1 MASASDFLKKR
12 TAARQQAESIQSS
25 DKTPLGKNDDGTV
38 TRASNFLRSKAAERR
53 AVIDQQYG
61 KDAYGGSG
69 RYEADK
75 AQGFNS
81 WLESVNGLSSQ
92 LGSDYQSRDGKFQ
105 SAADFGKYRDD
116 NDARIS
122 VMQNRANAYR
132 TYFQDNREIYGED
145 AVNGVL
151 STLDQGSK
159 YLEELRGG
167 LNSEYDFWS
176 QFKDENDYNTYQRG
190 KEYAALAEKPDF
202 AEKSQYKSTAN
213 GQEKFNAWSGTYSNS
228 GFDDIAYDYIN
239 RNEEARSRQM
249 LSDIQSNASLLGLD
263 NSERREMTDDE
274 IATFNYLYA
283 QDTANGD
290 AEHKNAY
297 AYIDYLT
304 RDLNYRQRAKAEEE
318 WATYAKEHPVGSS
331 AFSVLESPL
340 KGLSYLGQAADYLSD
355 GEIDQNAGY
364 NKFSYINSAI
374 RDEVNTI
381 VEDNWG
387 GVGSF
392 AYQTGMS
399 MGDFLLNTAITG
411 GNQALSLAIMG
422 TGAAADATI
431 SAKDRGLSD
440 NQAFALG
447 TIAGAAEIVTE
458 KVSLD
463 ALLDKTALTK
473 SAMGYFLKNTLA
485 EGSEEVGSDIIN
497 LVADVLISK
506 DKSEWQTSIDA
517 YEAEGMTEKEAFWR
531 AVRDQAENMGLDFLG
546 GAVSGGVMSGAGI
559 AINAGLNEYGA
570 RRTGAEFQA
579 MGDDVVQATIQEGL
593 ASDPSTQSYKLAV
606 QLQQKLDAGQTLT
619 NAEIGR
625 LYQANVQAIDAE
637 DGSGDLLLR
646 AAEEVTQKGRVT
658 NNTAIDI
665 LSNPTAINT
674 LTQEAG
680 LNISEDMSKSQQRK
694 AVKNAVATLA
704 RTQSGVSAN
713 ASETAPTATE
723 ARQTATQETVRPA
736 MQVEQQRPAAQQ
748 VYDIRRVRDAAASL
762 GENGAK
768 ALAASY
774 DGSVRADD
782 YYAGFASYYE
792 AGVSGID
799 MDKVQ
804 SRYAAQLNQAQRF
817 AAYSAGQNDAA
828 ASLALEREG
837 VKSATV
843 YGDEAGFVQSEH
855 SASLPKETVRFYN
868 SLARA
873 AGVKIQMAE
882 ATGKGGANG
891 WYSNGIIH
899 IANDAEN
906 PGTVVAKHEIT
917 HRMQEMAPEAYRKYR
932 DYAMSA
938 LTELDGSTASIVEQ
952 YKSRYAEAGVNLSTE
967 QAMDEIAAD
976 FTEALTVDPAR
987 FETLAK
993 ENRSVARKLLD
1004 AVRDF
1009 IRKAKSMFKGNKTA
1023 QNQAAANA
1031 YGVSIDTLEE
1041 AARLWE
1047 EALKATSEQAA
1058 NKNAAQTDG
1067 GTKFSIKRTSQMTL
1081 AQQLKMFY
1089 DGKMA
1094 SSDAFYFG
1102 VTPAVLEKS
1111 GFDALPLAMTIGD
1124 FRKSTQKKHNIP
1136 RRVLKNLMGNL
1147 ASPLFSFGSGDR
1159 AGIVLNDIDGD
1170 GYTLLAALE
1179 RGTDM
1184 DRKPVN
1190 VINSLYGL
1198 EHPAEWIK
1206 NQIDSGNEFVLYDE
1220 KRANAFLQTYGYM
1233 ASVGD
1238 GIRSTGESVT
1248 QNGAEVKTKFSLKT
1262 PVEETDKLLALHN
1275 KDENSILAAIKLGG
1289 LPMPS
1294 IAIVKAR
1301 DGHTKYGPISLVFSK
1316 DTIDPQLFR
1325 ANKVYGGDAWTPT
1338 APRVDYPVNS
1348 KKASQVEH
1356 ELHRLAG
1363 DVSVAGGIFGNSA
1376 ALRSMGIDDTSTR
1389 STAELAEK
1397 LASTDTV
1404 RAAYLADQGKSLEP
1418 VKMDKV
1424 WDKFGNDTLQK
1435 VVDRL
1440 GVNTLAEIEANLETG
1455 ESVKDALGENAEVI
1469 RDILRDYY
1477 REQGE
1482 PMLRRMAVKRHWTDA
1497 EINERRQTRIDN
1509 SMDGV
1514 SIFTLE
1520 DIVHHAWDMYQDGG
1534 ATKGEIDRMATSDAL
1549 RSAVDDHAVE
1559 EWIAGKLDGL
1569 LGEAG
1574 IYNGKDPYTPS
1585 GNLRSFSQLHYAY
1598 TLENIVKAMKEGQEE
1613 RGGNTW
1619 GASAKTLQSVATPE
1633 YRSIQEIK
1641 ADSGRLGMDE
1651 GAEYEAKLQAIDDQI
1666 GSIITKIKQGNKAHS
1681 DNSFV
1686 ESDIIGSILMETSKG
1701 KRTVDAI
1708 MRAFSKEG
1716 YKISSQTAQD
1726 IQAVYQAAAEMPTG
1740 YFEAKPQRA
1749 VGFDEVL
1756 AAVIP
1761 DDSSKKLRDGLEQ
1774 AGVRMLEYKTGD
1786 DADRLAKIN
1795 SVEGA
1800 RFSLKSTDN
1809 KGRKLTAEQQGYFR
1823 DSVIRDDQG
1832 HLMVMYHGTRNGG
1845 FTVFDGGKDY
1855 FYFTNNRKYAYT
1867 FEGRKANGQLYPSTK
1882 ADMEAGLI
1890 SPQRYEVYL
1899 NVTNPFIAEQDVVED
1914 ALYWDR
1920 SLAQQ
1925 LRDRGYDA
1933 LMMEDM
1939 SQVIVLSPEQIK
1951 NVTNK
1956 TPTSDPDIRY
1966 SLKGGSDILQENAA
1980 LQEENRLL
1988 REQMKDYIAIQ
1999 RRNGKL
2005 QESRDYW
2012 QGQTRRTQRVT
2023 TDKKAVTAAAKQL
2036 IQNYGADIAVK
2047 DIQGDLQSLYD
2058 YIASGYDGKDELTYT
2073 EARRR
2078 AEDIAE
2084 TLVSNAVAVDNDMYD
2099 AYSDLRDYLRT
2110 TKIIYGKEYHGDIA
2124 DYGDFRK
2131 RQFGR
2136 LNLGSEGH
2144 TNIDQV
2150 YQELSSRWPEFFSEQ
2165 EQTHPTDQL
2174 LHIAEVLDGI
2184 SEINEYNPF
2193 SRYMDQA
2200 VTGAANEIMETFF
2213 DLPQTR
2219 KTFAD
2224 RQALKLENAKA
2235 KGREQVQKVREQYT
2249 THLAELREQNRQRV
2263 QNAIAKER
2271 EARERQM
2278 GALKDRYAAKDAAGR
2293 ERRAARELRAKI
2305 TRHASALSQKL
2316 LRPSDQHHIPE
2327 AMRGSVAAMLE
2338 SINQESQ
2345 YTLDENGKRV
2355 KDGSGTPTKRTEAFR
2370 ALKEQYA
2377 KIVAEGGDMVIDPS
2391 LLGSD
2396 ADGIKGGFEAV
2407 IAMKDTKLADMSV
2420 AQLQTVWQVVKAVE
2434 HSVNTAGKVLSKAKY
2449 ARTADWAQALSI
2461 GTSSRRAK
2469 NSLTSNHAL
2478 IDLETPYTFFSHY
2491 GEAGK
2496 AVYRMLRDAQD
2507 QQQLMV
2513 DHVAEEVRKI
2523 VDPKTV
2529 KKLEATTHT
2538 FTTERG
2544 EKLTLSTAQ
2553 VMELYELVKRKQ
2565 AHDHLL
2571 KGGVVQPEI
2580 KTSQIRRGTDS
2591 IRLTEG
2597 DLENI
2602 TGTLTPEQV
2611 KIADGLQ
2618 GLTRGV
2624 LADYGN
2630 KASMEAYGYKKFTE
2644 SDYWPIKS
2652 AKEGLHSNIEKG
2664 GNNTRSI
2671 KNIGMAKTT
2680 LPHASNALDL
2690 AGIFTT
2696 FANHASDMTDYA
2708 SWLCTMEDINRLFN
2722 YQFRDEEGNPTG
2734 KTIKGL
2740 LDRVG
2745 GPGSQKYWHN
2755 LMEDI
2760 QNGINAPGDSPM
2772 WDIAGKTIGGFKGA
2786 AVGANIRVV
2795 IQQPTAF
2802 FRAAAVLDP
2811 QDMARGLARGVTR
2824 GSGWKKALQY
2834 SPIAMRKDAGG
2845 FDISSPYK
2853 MTETLFDN
2861 RTNVRKLN
2869 DALSAPAG
2877 AADAVTWG
2885 KLWNACEWATA
2896 REHQGLTKG
2905 SEAFYRQTAKLFAEV
2920 IDQTQVVDGVL
2931 QRSNIMRSSNAVVKQ
2946 ATSFMG
2952 EPIMSLNLL
2961 MRAYDQVRYEQ
2972 NSQKRGKAIKT
2983 MGRAATALVVTN
2995 VVNALAQ
3002 SLIDA
3007 MRDDDE
3013 DKKYWERFR
3022 AAFTGIS
3029 GDEETPWEKAWNA
3042 IMEGNVGSNMNPLG
3056 QIPFVKDAL
3065 SIMQGY
3071 DVSRTEMEI
3080 VSDLIQA
3087 GQTAIQSADGQG
3099 KRTRAYALK
3108 GLLAACAKMFG
3119 IPASNLTRDMW
3130 GLARSAAVETGNI
3143 PLQYEME
3150 KAIYNISNTGNKNR
3164 YYAILYRALEQG
3176 DMDTYQHIRDDLM
3189 NSMGVDGA
3197 SIDSAMRSRY
3207 NKAVEKDPDYTLPQ
3221 RARDL
3226 IGSRD
3231 KYVPVKEKEE
3241 TFGADDLGSSAYRA
3255 YSDQRANDYR
3265 SMADDLAS
3273 SPIFRG
3279 MDDETRDKVLKAAY
3293 DLADKS
3299 ALADHSDGQ
3308 YEVSTKWMAQ
3318 ADDAEA
3324 QGIEPWEYV
3333 LFHTAY
3339 NEMEGTKDADG
3350 KTVKGEAKSDH
3361 VREWLEDF
3369 SGLTDEQRAFLWGT
3383 VYTSEW

>member
-1 MASASDFLKKR
+1 MALTLKQTGTGKTWTSGSRKQEENKQTTGANTAPAAAPSAAPARRTQTWQAGGLTLKRENAELPTVPQVTAEKPVEKRGFFSRLGDTIRGGAKGSLASNSNAMSTFYAMGQGGRDAQNREYLAEYSHNLERAKLDMDAMLAENKEKPGSWNERDIQSQQYIIDDWQRKYDAMAKVLDEQVQQKATQASYEMADDIQQSSAQDIERANEGLGGVGRVLVDAGASMTQTALDTAANALLGTPGSMGAFAMRAFGGGTQQARQDNPNSTLEQQVLYGTASAAKEVF
-12 TAARQQAESIQSS
+12 T
-25 DKTPLGKNDDGTV
+25 GKMFNI
-38 TRASNFLRSKAAERR
+38 ALPFSH
-53 AVIDQQYG
+53 
-61 KDAYGGSG
+61 AYGGG
-69 RYEADK
+69 ALD
-75 AQGFNS
+75 
-81 WLESVNGLSSQ
+81 
-92 LGSDYQSRDGKFQ
+92 
-105 SAADFGKYRDD
+105 
-116 NDARIS
+116 
-122 VMQNRANAYR
+122 
-132 TYFQDNREIYGED
+132 D
-145 AVNGVL
+145 AV
-151 STLDQGSK
+151 
-159 YLEELRGG
+159 ERGIRSAV
-167 LNSEYDFWS
+167 NRFAKTDA
-176 QFKDENDYNTYQRG
+176 G
-190 KEYAALAEKPDF
+190 K
-202 AEKSQYKSTAN
+202 
-213 GQEKFNAWSGTYSNS
+213 
-228 GFDDIAYDYIN
+228 
-239 RNEEARSRQM
+239 R
-249 LSDIQSNASLLGLD
+249 
-263 NSERREMTDDE
+263 
-274 IATFNYLYA
+274 
-283 QDTANGD
+283 
-290 AEHKNAY
+290 
-297 AYIDYLT
+297 
-304 RDLNYRQRAKAEEE
+304 
-318 WATYAKEHPVGSS
+318 V
-331 AFSVLESPL
+331 
-340 KGLSYLGQAADYLSD
+340 
-355 GEIDQNAGY
+355 
-364 NKFSYINSAI
+364 
-374 RDEVNTI
+374 
-381 VEDNWG
+381 
-387 GVGSF
+387 
-392 AYQTGMS
+392 
-399 MGDFLLNTAITG
+399 
-411 GNQALSLAIMG
+411 
-422 TGAAADATI
+422 
-431 SAKDRGLSD
+431 
-440 NQAFALG
+440 
-447 TIAGAAEIVTE
+447 
-458 KVSLD
+458 
-463 ALLDKTALTK
+463 
-473 SAMGYFLKNTLA
+473 
-485 EGSEEVGSDIIN
+485 
-497 LVADVLISK
+497 
-506 DKSEWQTSIDA
+506 
-517 YEAEGMTEKEAFWR
+517 
-531 AVRDQAENMGLDFLG
+531 LG
-546 GAVSGGVMSGAGI
+546 GALTFGAGAVGEGLEEFIGDWMEWQMPHIYGGDAASAGETLENSLYDFLVGAASGMMGGVITPATYHYNVGETGTQQETTAPTPQTEATPQATAANELLTQAAEQASQNGSIHGKMADRILADQDAMAALEQAAG
-559 AINAGLNEYGA
+559 
-570 RRTGAEFQA
+570 Q
-579 MGDDVVQATIQEGL
+579 VVQ
-593 ASDPSTQSYKLAV
+593 
-606 QLQQKLDAGQTLT
+606 
-619 NAEIGR
+619 
-625 LYQANVQAIDAE
+625 
-637 DGSGDLLLR
+637 DGM
-646 AAEEVTQKGRVT
+646 T
-658 NNTAIDI
+658 
-665 LSNPTAINT
+665 
-674 LTQEAG
+674 
-680 LNISEDMSKSQQRK
+680 KSQQRK

-704 RTQSGVSAN
+704 RTQSDVSAN
-713 ASETAPTATE
+713 ARETARAATE

-748 VYDIRRVRDAAASL
+748 AYDIRRVQDAAASL

-768 ALAASY
+768 ALSTSY

-792 AGVSGID
+792 AGINGAD
-799 MDKVQ
+799 MARVDSDYG
-804 SRYAAQLNQAQRF
+804 SRLTEAQRF

-828 ASLALEREG
+828 LSLQREQQAAKYAKVAG
-837 VKSATV
+837 EDSGLVYDDFVKQAVES
-843 YGDEAGFVQSEH
+843 GRPLQDKQG
-855 SASLPKETVRFYN
+855 
-868 SLARA
+868 RA
-873 AGVKIQMAE
+873 ILD
-882 ATGKGGANG
+882 ANG
-891 WYSNGIIH
+891 ESRVYLTAETAAKVNRVAKALGVRVQFVDSVRGGT
-899 IANDAEN
+899 ANAQISGSTVLVERNNEN
-906 PGTVVAKHEIT
+906 PVLAIVGHEMT
-917 HRMQEMAPEAYRKYR
+917 HRMQELAPTEYRTFR
-932 DYAMSA
+932 DIVAQEEQDSIQKRIDSYAA
-938 LTELDGSTASIVEQ
+938 QGVELT
-952 YKSRYAEAGVNLSTE
+952 YE
-967 QAMDEIAAD
+967 QAMDEVAAD
-976 FTEALTVDPAR
+976 YAGRLIDDGKVLDDFIERHRDDRTLLQKVRDAIRSLIDKLTGAEKKKAQTAEGKLTAALEAAARQAKTLQGEGGNDTMAATRNSLKEDGKDGQESETGGRPGTGSREGYGQSADREGKGQDGRVRRELSAASGRRGGVNPSFGAKPVRSWAEGHTVEPAKGSVAYAEQRTAVDYGVPSFVVADAAWAKNKGSTPAFSADGQIFFRETLPEKNRGMFAPHEVTHVMRQVGYKPYLDFVERTPTMLNMSDGMTRVLLNHVAEHQHTTLENADPAR
-987 FETLAK
+987 
-993 ENRSVARKLLD
+993 
-1004 AVRDF
+1004 
-1009 IRKAKSMFKGNKTA
+1009 
-1023 QNQAAANA
+1023 
-1031 YGVSIDTLEE
+1031 
-1041 AARLWE
+1041 
-1047 EALKATSEQAA
+1047 
-1058 NKNAAQTDG
+1058 
-1067 GTKFSIKRTSQMTL
+1067 
-1081 AQQLKMFY
+1081 
-1089 DGKMA
+1089 
-1094 SSDAFYFG
+1094 
-1102 VTPAVLEKS
+1102 
-1111 GFDALPLAMTIGD
+1111 
-1124 FRKSTQKKHNIP
+1124 
-1136 RRVLKNLMGNL
+1136 
-1147 ASPLFSFGSGDR
+1147 
-1159 AGIVLNDIDGD
+1159 
-1170 GYTLLAALE
+1170 
-1179 RGTDM
+1179 
-1184 DRKPVN
+1184 
-1190 VINSLYGL
+1190 
-1198 EHPAEWIK
+1198 
-1206 NQIDSGNEFVLYDE
+1206 LYDE
-1220 KRANAFLQTYGYM
+1220 FNATMYGHI
-1233 ASVGD
+1233 AVGKADMFVD
-1238 GIRSTGESVT
+1238 GPAAHVFHDFDAYAKELGELHERFKADN
-1248 QNGAEVKTKFSLKT
+1248 QKETKFSLKA

-1376 ALRSMGIDDTSTR
+1376 ALRSIGIDDTSTR

-1440 GVNTLAEIEANLETG
+1440 GVNTLAEIEASLETG

-1520 DIVHHAWDMYQDGG
+1520 DIVRHAWDMYQDGG

-1795 SVEGA
+1795 SVDDA
-1800 RFSLKSTDN
+1800 RFSLKAGTES
-1809 KGRKLTAEQQGYFR
+1809 K
-1823 DSVIRDDQG
+1823 SV
-1832 HLMVMYHGTRNGG
+1832 
-1845 FTVFDGGKDY
+1845 
-1855 FYFTNNRKYAYT
+1855 
-1867 FEGRKANGQLYPSTK
+1867 
-1882 ADMEAGLI
+1882 
-1890 SPQRYEVYL
+1890 
-1899 NVTNPFIAEQDVVED
+1899 
-1914 ALYWDR
+1914 
-1920 SLAQQ
+1920 
-1925 LRDRGYDA
+1925 
-1933 LMMEDM
+1933 
-1939 SQVIVLSPEQIK
+1939 
-1951 NVTNK
+1951 
-1956 TPTSDPDIRY
+1956 
-1966 SLKGGSDILQENAA
+1966 AA

-2084 TLVSNAVAVDNDMYD
+2084 TLVSNAVAVDSDMYD

-2174 LHIAEVLDGI
+2174 LHIVEVLDGI

-2224 RQALKLENAKA
+2224 QQALKLENAKA

-2249 THLAELREQNRQRV
+2249 TRLAEQKARSEERLDQAILGEKMAGGRELAKQKRLDAERIQKVREQNAARLAELREQNRQRV

-2271 EARERQM
+2271 ETRERQM

-2316 LRPSDQHHIPE
+2316 LRLSDQHHIPE

-2355 KDGSGTPTKRTEAFR
+2355 KDGSGIPTKRTEAFR

-2396 ADGIKGGFEAV
+2396 ADGIKGGFDAV

-2434 HSVNTAGKVLSKAKY
+2434 HSVNTAGKVMSKAKY

-2469 NSLTSNHAL
+2469 NSLTRNHAL

-2538 FTTERG
+2538 FITERG

-2597 DLENI
+2597 DLVNI

-2680 LPHASNALDL
+2680 MPHASNALDL

-2845 FDISSPYK
+2845 FDISSPYQ

-2961 MRAYDQVRYEQ
+2961 MRTYDQVRYEQ

-3108 GLLAACAKMFG
+3108 GLLAAGAKMFG

-3130 GLARSAAVETGNI
+3130 GLARSAAVETGNV

-3150 KAIYNISNTGNKNR
+3150 KAIYNISNTGNKTR

-3231 KYVPVKEKEE
+3231 KYAPAKEKEE

-3255 YSDQRANDYR
+3255 YSDQRASDYR
-3265 SMADDLAS
+3265 SMADDLTS
-3273 SPIFRG
+3273 SPIFQG

>member
-1 MASASDFLKKR
+1 MAVTISQKSTGKSWSSTGQKRDVDTKAANQGQAGAAQAAPGYSKTETADGVREQWNSGKVTISRTVKPTTPQATAEKPAEKRGFFSRLGDTIRGGAKGSLASNSNAMSTFYAMGQGGRDAQNREYLAEYSHNLERAKLDMDAMLAENKEKPGSWNERDIQSQQYIIDDWQRKYDAMAKVLDEQVQQKATQASYELADDIQQSSAQDIERAKEGLGGVGRVLVDAGASMTQTTLDTAANALLGTPGSMGAFAMRAFGGGTQQARQDNPNSTLEQQVLYGTASAAKEVFTEKMFNIALPFSH
-12 TAARQQAESIQSS
+12 
-25 DKTPLGKNDDGTV
+25 
-38 TRASNFLRSKAAERR
+38 
-53 AVIDQQYG
+53 
-61 KDAYGGSG
+61 AYGGG
-69 RYEADK
+69 ALD
-75 AQGFNS
+75 
-81 WLESVNGLSSQ
+81 
-92 LGSDYQSRDGKFQ
+92 
-105 SAADFGKYRDD
+105 
-116 NDARIS
+116 
-122 VMQNRANAYR
+122 
-132 TYFQDNREIYGED
+132 D
-145 AVNGVL
+145 AV
-151 STLDQGSK
+151 
-159 YLEELRGG
+159 ERGIRSAV
-167 LNSEYDFWS
+167 NRFAKTDA
-176 QFKDENDYNTYQRG
+176 G
-190 KEYAALAEKPDF
+190 K
-202 AEKSQYKSTAN
+202 
-213 GQEKFNAWSGTYSNS
+213 
-228 GFDDIAYDYIN
+228 
-239 RNEEARSRQM
+239 R
-249 LSDIQSNASLLGLD
+249 
-263 NSERREMTDDE
+263 
-274 IATFNYLYA
+274 
-283 QDTANGD
+283 
-290 AEHKNAY
+290 
-297 AYIDYLT
+297 
-304 RDLNYRQRAKAEEE
+304 
-318 WATYAKEHPVGSS
+318 V
-331 AFSVLESPL
+331 
-340 KGLSYLGQAADYLSD
+340 
-355 GEIDQNAGY
+355 
-364 NKFSYINSAI
+364 
-374 RDEVNTI
+374 
-381 VEDNWG
+381 
-387 GVGSF
+387 
-392 AYQTGMS
+392 
-399 MGDFLLNTAITG
+399 
-411 GNQALSLAIMG
+411 
-422 TGAAADATI
+422 
-431 SAKDRGLSD
+431 
-440 NQAFALG
+440 
-447 TIAGAAEIVTE
+447 
-458 KVSLD
+458 
-463 ALLDKTALTK
+463 
-473 SAMGYFLKNTLA
+473 
-485 EGSEEVGSDIIN
+485 
-497 LVADVLISK
+497 
-506 DKSEWQTSIDA
+506 
-517 YEAEGMTEKEAFWR
+517 
-531 AVRDQAENMGLDFLG
+531 LG
-546 GAVSGGVMSGAGI
+546 GALTFGAGAVSEGLEEFIGDWMEWQMPRIYGGDVASAGETLENSLYDFLVGATSGMMGGVITPATYHYNVGETSAQQEAAAPTPQAEAAPQATAANELLAQAAEQASQNGSIHGKMADRILADQDAMAALEQAAG
-559 AINAGLNEYGA
+559 
-570 RRTGAEFQA
+570 Q
-579 MGDDVVQATIQEGL
+579 VVQ
-593 ASDPSTQSYKLAV
+593 
-606 QLQQKLDAGQTLT
+606 
-619 NAEIGR
+619 
-625 LYQANVQAIDAE
+625 
-637 DGSGDLLLR
+637 DGM
-646 AAEEVTQKGRVT
+646 T
-658 NNTAIDI
+658 
-665 LSNPTAINT
+665 
-674 LTQEAG
+674 
-680 LNISEDMSKSQQRK
+680 KSQQRK

-704 RTQSGVSAN
+704 RTQSDVSVDTM
-713 ASETAPTATE
+713 ETTPTATE
-723 ARQTATQETVRPA
+723 TQQTATQETVRPA
-736 MQVEQQRPAAQQ
+736 MQVEQQRPVAQQ
-748 VYDIRRVRDAAASL
+748 AYDIRRVRNAAASL

-768 ALAASY
+768 ALSASY

-792 AGVSGID
+792 AGINGAD
-799 MDKVQ
+799 MAKVDSDYG
-804 SRYAAQLNQAQRF
+804 SRLTEAQRF

-828 ASLALEREG
+828 LSLQREQQA
-837 VKSATV
+837 VKYAKVAGEDSGLV
-843 YGDEAGFVQSEH
+843 YDDFVKQAVESGRP
-855 SASLPKETVRFYN
+855 LQDKQG
-868 SLARA
+868 RA
-873 AGVKIQMAE
+873 ILD
-882 ATGKGGANG
+882 ANG
-891 WYSNGIIH
+891 ESRVYLTAETAAKVNRVAKALGVRVQFVDSVRGGT
-899 IANDAEN
+899 ANAKISGSTVLVERNNEN
-906 PGTVVAKHEIT
+906 PVLAIVGHEMT
-917 HRMQEMAPEAYRKYR
+917 HRMQELAPAEYRTFRDIVAQEEQSSIQKRIDAY
-932 DYAMSA
+932 AA
-938 LTELDGSTASIVEQ
+938 QGVELT
-952 YKSRYAEAGVNLSTE
+952 YE
-967 QAMDEIAAD
+967 QAMDEVAAD
-976 FTEALTVDPAR
+976 YAGRLIDDGKVLDDFIERHRDDRTLLQKVRDAIRSLIDKLAGAEKRKAQTAEGKLTAALEAATRQAKTLQGEGGNDTMAATRHSMKEERKDGQESETGGRPGTGSREGYGQSADREGKGQDGRVRRELSAASGRHGGVNPSFGAKPVRSWAEGHTVEPAKGSVAYTEQRTAVDYGVPSFVVADAAWAKNKGSTPAFSADGQIFFRETLPEKNRGMFAPHEVTHVMRQVGYKPYLDFVERTPTMLNMSDGMTRVLLNHMAEHQHTTLENADPAR
-987 FETLAK
+987 
-993 ENRSVARKLLD
+993 
-1004 AVRDF
+1004 
-1009 IRKAKSMFKGNKTA
+1009 
-1023 QNQAAANA
+1023 
-1031 YGVSIDTLEE
+1031 
-1041 AARLWE
+1041 
-1047 EALKATSEQAA
+1047 
-1058 NKNAAQTDG
+1058 
-1067 GTKFSIKRTSQMTL
+1067 
-1081 AQQLKMFY
+1081 
-1089 DGKMA
+1089 
-1094 SSDAFYFG
+1094 
-1102 VTPAVLEKS
+1102 
-1111 GFDALPLAMTIGD
+1111 
-1124 FRKSTQKKHNIP
+1124 
-1136 RRVLKNLMGNL
+1136 
-1147 ASPLFSFGSGDR
+1147 
-1159 AGIVLNDIDGD
+1159 
-1170 GYTLLAALE
+1170 
-1179 RGTDM
+1179 
-1184 DRKPVN
+1184 
-1190 VINSLYGL
+1190 
-1198 EHPAEWIK
+1198 
-1206 NQIDSGNEFVLYDE
+1206 LYDE
-1220 KRANAFLQTYGYM
+1220 FNATMYGHI
-1233 ASVGD
+1233 AVGKADMFVD
-1238 GIRSTGESVT
+1238 GPAAHVFHDFDAYAKELGELHERFKADN
-1248 QNGAEVKTKFSLKT
+1248 QKETKFSLKA

-1424 WDKFGNDTLQK
+1424 WDRFGNDTLQK
-1435 VVDRL
+1435 VIDRL
-1440 GVNTLAEIEANLETG
+1440 GVDTLAEMEANLETG
-1455 ESVKDALGENAEVI
+1455 ESVKGALGENAEVI

-1477 REQGE
+1477 REKGE
-1482 PMLRRMAVKRHWTDA
+1482 PMLRRMAVKKHWTDA

-1509 SMDGV
+1509 SMDEV
-1514 SIFTLE
+1514 SIFALE

-1534 ATKGEIDRMATSDAL
+1534 ATKGEINRMATSDAL
-1549 RSAVDDHAVE
+1549 RSAVDDRAVE

-1574 IYNGKDPYTPS
+1574 IYNGKDSYTPS

-1795 SVEGA
+1795 SVDNA
-1800 RFSLKSTDN
+1800 RFSLKAGTES
-1809 KGRKLTAEQQGYFR
+1809 K
-1823 DSVIRDDQG
+1823 SV
-1832 HLMVMYHGTRNGG
+1832 
-1845 FTVFDGGKDY
+1845 
-1855 FYFTNNRKYAYT
+1855 
-1867 FEGRKANGQLYPSTK
+1867 
-1882 ADMEAGLI
+1882 
-1890 SPQRYEVYL
+1890 
-1899 NVTNPFIAEQDVVED
+1899 
-1914 ALYWDR
+1914 
-1920 SLAQQ
+1920 
-1925 LRDRGYDA
+1925 
-1933 LMMEDM
+1933 
-1939 SQVIVLSPEQIK
+1939 
-1951 NVTNK
+1951 
-1956 TPTSDPDIRY
+1956 
-1966 SLKGGSDILQENAA
+1966 AA

-1988 REQMKDYIAIQ
+1988 REQMKDYIALQ
-1999 RRNGKL
+1999 RRNVTL

-2078 AEDIAE
+2078 AEDIAQ
-2084 TLVSNAVAVDNDMYD
+2084 TLVSNAVAVDSDMYD

-2150 YQELSSRWPEFFSEQ
+2150 YQELSYRWPEFFSEQ

-2174 LHIAEVLDGI
+2174 LHIVEVLDGI

-2235 KGREQVQKVREQYT
+2235 KGREQVQKVREQYAT
-2249 THLAELREQNRQRV
+2249 RLAELREQNRQRV

-2396 ADGIKGGFEAV
+2396 ADGIKGGFDAV
-2407 IAMKDTKLADMSV
+2407 IAMKDIKLADMSV

-2449 ARTADWAQALSI
+2449 ARTADWAQAISI

-2469 NSLTSNHAL
+2469 NSLTRNHAL

-2591 IRLTEG
+2591 IRLTDG
-2597 DLENI
+2597 DLANI

-2680 LPHASNALDL
+2680 MPHASNALDL

-2845 FDISSPYK
+2845 FDISSPYQ

-2972 NSQKRGKAIKT
+2972 NSQKRGKAIKA

-3108 GLLAACAKMFG
+3108 GLLAAGAKMFG

-3150 KAIYNISNTGNKNR
+3150 KAIYNITNTGNKNR

-3231 KYVPVKEKEE
+3231 KYAPVKEKEE

-3255 YSDQRANDYR
+3255 YSDQRASDYR

-3273 SPIFRG
+3273 SPIFQG

-3369 SGLTDEQRAFLWGT
+3369 FGLTDEQRAFLWGT

>member
-38 TRASNFLRSKAAERR
+38 TRASNFLRNKAAERR

-304 RDLNYRQRAKAEEE
+304 GDLNYRQRAKAEEE
-318 WATYAKEHPVGSS
+318 WAAYAKEHPVGSS

-374 RDEVNTI
+374 RNEVNTI

-637 DGSGDLLLR
+637 DGSDDLLLR

-704 RTQSGVSAN
+704 RTQSDVSTN
-713 ASETAPTATE
+713 ARETAPAATE
-723 ARQTATQETVRPA
+723 ARQAATQETVRPA

-748 VYDIRRVRDAAASL
+748 AYDIRRVRDAAASL

-768 ALAASY
+768 ALSASY

-782 YYAGFASYYE
+782 YYAGFTSYYE
-792 AGVSGID
+792 AGINGAD
-799 MDKVQ
+799 MAKVDSDYG
-804 SRYAAQLNQAQRF
+804 SRLTEAQRF

-828 ASLALEREG
+828 LSLQREQQA
-837 VKSATV
+837 VKYAKVAGEDSGLV
-843 YGDEAGFVQSEH
+843 YDDFVKQAVESGRP
-855 SASLPKETVRFYN
+855 LQDKQG
-868 SLARA
+868 RA
-873 AGVKIQMAE
+873 ILD
-882 ATGKGGANG
+882 ANG
-891 WYSNGIIH
+891 ESRVYLTAETAAKVNRVAKALGVRVQFVDSVRGGT
-899 IANDAEN
+899 ANAQISGSTVLVERNNEN
-906 PGTVVAKHEIT
+906 PVLAIVGHEMT
-917 HRMQEMAPEAYRKYR
+917 HRMQELAPTEYRTFR
-932 DYAMSA
+932 DIVAQEEQDSIQKRIDSYAA
-938 LTELDGSTASIVEQ
+938 QGVELT
-952 YKSRYAEAGVNLSTE
+952 YE
-967 QAMDEIAAD
+967 QAMDEVAAD
-976 FTEALTVDPAR
+976 YAGRLIDDGKVLDDFIERHRDDRTLLQKVRDAIRSLIDKLTGAEKKKAQTAEGKLTAALEAAARQAKTLQGEGGNDTMAATRNSLKEDGKDGQESETGGRPGTGSREGYGQSADREGKGQDGRVRRELSAASGRHGGVNPSFGAKPVRSWAEGHTVEPAKGSVAYAEQRTAVDYGVPSFVVADAAWAKNKGSTPAFSADGQIFFRETLPEKNRGMFAPHEVTHVMRQVGYKPYLDFVERTPTMLNMSDGMTRVLLNHVAEHQHTTLENADPAR
-987 FETLAK
+987 
-993 ENRSVARKLLD
+993 
-1004 AVRDF
+1004 
-1009 IRKAKSMFKGNKTA
+1009 
-1023 QNQAAANA
+1023 
-1031 YGVSIDTLEE
+1031 
-1041 AARLWE
+1041 
-1047 EALKATSEQAA
+1047 
-1058 NKNAAQTDG
+1058 
-1067 GTKFSIKRTSQMTL
+1067 
-1081 AQQLKMFY
+1081 
-1089 DGKMA
+1089 
-1094 SSDAFYFG
+1094 
-1102 VTPAVLEKS
+1102 
-1111 GFDALPLAMTIGD
+1111 
-1124 FRKSTQKKHNIP
+1124 
-1136 RRVLKNLMGNL
+1136 
-1147 ASPLFSFGSGDR
+1147 
-1159 AGIVLNDIDGD
+1159 
-1170 GYTLLAALE
+1170 
-1179 RGTDM
+1179 
-1184 DRKPVN
+1184 
-1190 VINSLYGL
+1190 
-1198 EHPAEWIK
+1198 
-1206 NQIDSGNEFVLYDE
+1206 LYDE
-1220 KRANAFLQTYGYM
+1220 FNATMYGHI
-1233 ASVGD
+1233 AVGKADMFVD
-1238 GIRSTGESVT
+1238 GPAAHVFHDFDAYAKELGELHERFKADN
-1248 QNGAEVKTKFSLKT
+1248 QKETKFSLKT

-1404 RAAYLADQGKSLEP
+1404 RAAYLADKGKSLEP

-1435 VVDRL
+1435 VFDRL

-1761 DDSSKKLRDGLEQ
+1761 DDSSQKLRDGLEQ

-1795 SVEGA
+1795 SVDDA
-1800 RFSLKSTDN
+1800 RFSLKAGTES
-1809 KGRKLTAEQQGYFR
+1809 K
-1823 DSVIRDDQG
+1823 SV
-1832 HLMVMYHGTRNGG
+1832 
-1845 FTVFDGGKDY
+1845 
-1855 FYFTNNRKYAYT
+1855 A
-1867 FEGRKANGQLYPSTK
+1867 S
-1882 ADMEAGLI
+1882 
-1890 SPQRYEVYL
+1890 
-1899 NVTNPFIAEQDVVED
+1899 
-1914 ALYWDR
+1914 
-1920 SLAQQ
+1920 
-1925 LRDRGYDA
+1925 
-1933 LMMEDM
+1933 
-1939 SQVIVLSPEQIK
+1939 
-1951 NVTNK
+1951 
-1956 TPTSDPDIRY
+1956 
-1966 SLKGGSDILQENAA
+1966 

-2078 AEDIAE
+2078 AEDIAQ
-2084 TLVSNAVAVDNDMYD
+2084 TLVSNAVAVDSDMYD

-2144 TNIDQV
+2144 TNIDRV

-2174 LHIAEVLDGI
+2174 LHIVEVLDGI

-2193 SRYMDQA
+2193 SHYMDQA

-2224 RQALKLENAKA
+2224 RQALKPENAKA

-2249 THLAELREQNRQRV
+2249 TRLAKQKARSEERLDQAILGEKMAGGRELAKQKRLDAERMKKVREQNAARLAELREQNRQRV

-2305 TRHASALSQKL
+2305 IRHASTLSQKL

-2396 ADGIKGGFEAV
+2396 ADGIKGGFDAV

-2469 NSLTSNHAL
+2469 NSLTRNHAL

-2597 DLENI
+2597 DLANI

-2680 LPHASNALDL
+2680 MPHASNALDL

-2772 WDIAGKTIGGFKGA
+2772 WDIVGKTIGGFKGA

-3108 GLLAACAKMFG
+3108 GLLAAGAKMFG

-3231 KYVPVKEKEE
+3231 QYAPAKEKEE

-3265 SMADDLAS
+3265 SMADDLAG
-3273 SPIFRG
+3273 SPIFQG

-3299 ALADHSDGQ
+3299 ALEDHSDGQ
-3308 YEVSTKWMAQ
+3308 YEISSKWMAQ

-3383 VYTSEW
+3383 VYTSQW

>member
-1 MASASDFLKKR
+1 MAVTISQKSTGKSWSSTGQKRDVDTKASNQGQAGAAQAAPGYSKTETVDGVREQWNSGKVTISRTVKPTVPQATAEKPAEKRGFFSRLGDTIRGGAKGSMASNSNAMSTFYAMGQGGRDAQNREYLAEYSHNLERAKLDMDAMLAENKEKPGSWNERDIQSQQYIIDDWQRKYDAMAKVLDEQVQQKATQASYEMADDIQQSSAQDIERAKEGLGGVGR
-12 TAARQQAESIQSS
+12 VLVDAGASMTQTALDTAANALLGTPGSMGAFAMRAFGGGTQQARQDNPNSTLEQQV
-25 DKTPLGKNDDGTV
+25 LYGT
-38 TRASNFLRSKAAERR
+38 ASAAKEVFTEKMFNI
-53 AVIDQQYG
+53 ALPFSH
-61 KDAYGGSG
+61 AYGGG
-69 RYEADK
+69 ALD
-75 AQGFNS
+75 
-81 WLESVNGLSSQ
+81 
-92 LGSDYQSRDGKFQ
+92 
-105 SAADFGKYRDD
+105 
-116 NDARIS
+116 
-122 VMQNRANAYR
+122 
-132 TYFQDNREIYGED
+132 D
-145 AVNGVL
+145 AV
-151 STLDQGSK
+151 
-159 YLEELRGG
+159 ERGIRSAV
-167 LNSEYDFWS
+167 NRFAKTDA
-176 QFKDENDYNTYQRG
+176 G
-190 KEYAALAEKPDF
+190 K
-202 AEKSQYKSTAN
+202 
-213 GQEKFNAWSGTYSNS
+213 
-228 GFDDIAYDYIN
+228 
-239 RNEEARSRQM
+239 R
-249 LSDIQSNASLLGLD
+249 
-263 NSERREMTDDE
+263 
-274 IATFNYLYA
+274 
-283 QDTANGD
+283 
-290 AEHKNAY
+290 
-297 AYIDYLT
+297 
-304 RDLNYRQRAKAEEE
+304 
-318 WATYAKEHPVGSS
+318 V
-331 AFSVLESPL
+331 
-340 KGLSYLGQAADYLSD
+340 
-355 GEIDQNAGY
+355 
-364 NKFSYINSAI
+364 
-374 RDEVNTI
+374 
-381 VEDNWG
+381 
-387 GVGSF
+387 
-392 AYQTGMS
+392 
-399 MGDFLLNTAITG
+399 
-411 GNQALSLAIMG
+411 
-422 TGAAADATI
+422 
-431 SAKDRGLSD
+431 
-440 NQAFALG
+440 
-447 TIAGAAEIVTE
+447 
-458 KVSLD
+458 
-463 ALLDKTALTK
+463 
-473 SAMGYFLKNTLA
+473 
-485 EGSEEVGSDIIN
+485 
-497 LVADVLISK
+497 
-506 DKSEWQTSIDA
+506 
-517 YEAEGMTEKEAFWR
+517 
-531 AVRDQAENMGLDFLG
+531 LG
-546 GAVSGGVMSGAGI
+546 GALTFGAGAVGEGLEEFIGDWMEWQMPRIYGGDAASAGETLENSLYDFLVGAASGMMGGVITPATYHYNVGETGTQQETTAPTPQTEATPQATVANELLTQAAEQASQNGSIHGKMADRILADQEAMAALEQAAG
-559 AINAGLNEYGA
+559 
-570 RRTGAEFQA
+570 Q
-579 MGDDVVQATIQEGL
+579 VVQ
-593 ASDPSTQSYKLAV
+593 
-606 QLQQKLDAGQTLT
+606 
-619 NAEIGR
+619 
-625 LYQANVQAIDAE
+625 
-637 DGSGDLLLR
+637 DGM
-646 AAEEVTQKGRVT
+646 T
-658 NNTAIDI
+658 
-665 LSNPTAINT
+665 
-674 LTQEAG
+674 
-680 LNISEDMSKSQQRK
+680 KSQQRK

-704 RTQSGVSAN
+704 RTQSDVSTN
-713 ASETAPTATE
+713 ARETAPAATE

-748 VYDIRRVRDAAASL
+748 AYDIRRVRDAAASL

-768 ALAASY
+768 ALSASY

-792 AGVSGID
+792 AGINGAD
-799 MDKVQ
+799 MAKVDSDYG
-804 SRYAAQLNQAQRF
+804 SRLTEAQRF

-828 ASLALEREG
+828 LSLQREQQAAKYAKVAG
-837 VKSATV
+837 EDSGLVYDDFVKQAVES
-843 YGDEAGFVQSEH
+843 GRPLQDKQG
-855 SASLPKETVRFYN
+855 
-868 SLARA
+868 RA
-873 AGVKIQMAE
+873 ILD
-882 ATGKGGANG
+882 ANG
-891 WYSNGIIH
+891 ESRVYLTAETAAKVNRVAKALGVRVQFVDSVRGGT
-899 IANDAEN
+899 ANAQISGSTVLVERNNEN
-906 PGTVVAKHEIT
+906 PVLAIVGHEMT
-917 HRMQEMAPEAYRKYR
+917 HRMQELAPTEYRTFR
-932 DYAMSA
+932 DIVAQEEQDSIQKRIDSYAA
-938 LTELDGSTASIVEQ
+938 QGVELT
-952 YKSRYAEAGVNLSTE
+952 YE
-967 QAMDEIAAD
+967 QAMDEVAAD
-976 FTEALTVDPAR
+976 YAGRLIDDGKVLDDFIERHRDDR
-987 FETLAK
+987 TLLQK
-993 ENRSVARKLLD
+993 
-1004 AVRDF
+1004 VRDA
-1009 IRKAKSMFKGNKTA
+1009 IRSL
-1023 QNQAAANA
+1023 
-1031 YGVSIDTLEE
+1031 IDKLTGAE
-1041 AARLWE
+1041 
-1047 EALKATSEQAA
+1047 K
-1058 NKNAAQTDG
+1058 KKAQT
-1067 GTKFSIKRTSQMTL
+1067 
-1081 AQQLKMFY
+1081 AE
-1089 DGKMA
+1089 GKL
-1094 SSDAFYFG
+1094 
-1102 VTPAVLEKS
+1102 T
-1111 GFDALPLAMTIGD
+1111 
-1124 FRKSTQKKHNIP
+1124 
-1136 RRVLKNLMGNL
+1136 
-1147 ASPLFSFGSGDR
+1147 
-1159 AGIVLNDIDGD
+1159 
-1170 GYTLLAALE
+1170 AALE
-1179 RGTDM
+1179 AAARQAKTLQGEGGNDTMAATRHSMKEDVEDGPEGTQGTGHFAREGAQNRQGGQTVRGTSAEILRGDAVP
-1184 DRKPVN
+1184 RGGRGGLTASFGQKPVRSWAEGHTVEPAKGSVAYTEQQTAMDYGVPSFVVADAAWAKN
-1190 VINSLYGL
+1190 KGNTPAFSAGGQIFFRETLPEKNRGMFATHEITHVMKQMGYTPYLDFVAKTPDMLDMSTLEARILLEHSAKHRGVDLLNTALSEADQLKVYDELNATLYGHISSGKMDGL
-1198 EHPAEWIK
+1198 NEVLHKAFHDFDAYAKELGELHERFKADNQK
-1206 NQIDSGNEFVLYDE
+1206 N
-1220 KRANAFLQTYGYM
+1220 
-1233 ASVGD
+1233 
-1238 GIRSTGESVT
+1238 
-1248 QNGAEVKTKFSLKT
+1248 TKFSLKT

-1376 ALRSMGIDDTSTR
+1376 ALRSVGIDDTSTR
-1389 STAELAEK
+1389 STAELAER

-1440 GVNTLAEIEANLETG
+1440 GVNTLAEIEASLETG

-1520 DIVHHAWDMYQDGG
+1520 DIVRHAWDMYQDGG
-1534 ATKGEIDRMATSDAL
+1534 ATKGEIDRMASSDAL

-1795 SVEGA
+1795 SVDDA
-1800 RFSLKSTDN
+1800 RFSLKAGTES
-1809 KGRKLTAEQQGYFR
+1809 K
-1823 DSVIRDDQG
+1823 SV
-1832 HLMVMYHGTRNGG
+1832 
-1845 FTVFDGGKDY
+1845 
-1855 FYFTNNRKYAYT
+1855 
-1867 FEGRKANGQLYPSTK
+1867 
-1882 ADMEAGLI
+1882 
-1890 SPQRYEVYL
+1890 
-1899 NVTNPFIAEQDVVED
+1899 
-1914 ALYWDR
+1914 
-1920 SLAQQ
+1920 
-1925 LRDRGYDA
+1925 
-1933 LMMEDM
+1933 
-1939 SQVIVLSPEQIK
+1939 
-1951 NVTNK
+1951 
-1956 TPTSDPDIRY
+1956 
-1966 SLKGGSDILQENAA
+1966 AA

-1988 REQMKDYIAIQ
+1988 REQMKDYIALQ
-1999 RRNGKL
+1999 RRNGTL

-2084 TLVSNAVAVDNDMYD
+2084 TLVSNAVAVDSDMYD

-2174 LHIAEVLDGI
+2174 LHIVEVLDGI

-2249 THLAELREQNRQRV
+2249 TRLAELREQNRQRV

-2271 EARERQM
+2271 ETRERQM

-2355 KDGSGTPTKRTEAFR
+2355 KGGSGTPTKRTEAFR

-2396 ADGIKGGFEAV
+2396 ADGIKGGFDAV

-2469 NSLTSNHAL
+2469 NSLTRNHAL

-2523 VDPKTV
+2523 VNPKTV

-2597 DLENI
+2597 DLANI

-2680 LPHASNALDL
+2680 MPHASNALDL

-3108 GLLAACAKMFG
+3108 GLLAAGAKMFG

-3176 DMDTYQHIRDDLM
+3176 DMDTYQHIRGDLM

-3231 KYVPVKEKEE
+3231 KYAPAKEKEE

-3255 YSDQRANDYR
+3255 YSDQRASDYR
-3265 SMADDLAS
+3265 SMADDLTS
-3273 SPIFRG
+3273 SPIFQG

-3339 NEMEGTKDADG
+3339 NEMEGAKDADG

>member
-38 TRASNFLRSKAAERR
+38 TRASNFLRNKAAERR

-304 RDLNYRQRAKAEEE
+304 GDLNYRQRAKAEEE

-374 RDEVNTI
+374 RNEVNTI

-447 TIAGAAEIVTE
+447 TIAGAAEIITE

-570 RRTGAEFQA
+570 RRTGTEFQA

-694 AVKNAVATLA
+694 AVKNAVAALA
-704 RTQSGVSAN
+704 RTQSDVSTN
-713 ASETAPTATE
+713 ARETAPVATE
-723 ARQTATQETVRPA
+723 ARQTATQEAVRPA

-748 VYDIRRVRDAAASL
+748 AYDIRRVRDAAASL

-768 ALAASY
+768 ALSASY

-792 AGVSGID
+792 AGISGID

-855 SASLPKETVRFYN
+855 SASLPKETVRFYDG
-868 SLARA
+868 LARA

-938 LTELDGSTASIVEQ
+938 LTERDGSTVSIVEQ

-993 ENRSVARKLLD
+993 ENRSVARRLLD

-1009 IRKAKSMFKGNKTA
+1009 IRKVKSLFKGNKTA

-1047 EALKATSEQAA
+1047 EALKATSEQTA

-1424 WDKFGNDTLQK
+1424 WDKFGNDTMQK

-1800 RFSLKSTDN
+1800 RFSLK
-1809 KGRKLTAEQQGYFR
+1809 GR
-1823 DSVIRDDQG
+1823 
-1832 HLMVMYHGTRNGG
+1832 
-1845 FTVFDGGKDY
+1845 
-1855 FYFTNNRKYAYT
+1855 
-1867 FEGRKANGQLYPSTK
+1867 
-1882 ADMEAGLI
+1882 
-1890 SPQRYEVYL
+1890 
-1899 NVTNPFIAEQDVVED
+1899 
-1914 ALYWDR
+1914 
-1920 SLAQQ
+1920 
-1925 LRDRGYDA
+1925 
-1933 LMMEDM
+1933 
-1939 SQVIVLSPEQIK
+1939 
-1951 NVTNK
+1951 
-1956 TPTSDPDIRY
+1956 
-1966 SLKGGSDILQENAA
+1966 DILQENAA

-2084 TLVSNAVAVDNDMYD
+2084 TLVSNAVAVDSDMYD

-2174 LHIAEVLDGI
+2174 LHIVEVLDGI

-2193 SRYMDQA
+2193 SRHMDQA

-2249 THLAELREQNRQRV
+2249 TRLAELREQNRQRV

-2396 ADGIKGGFEAV
+2396 ADGIKGGFDAV

-2469 NSLTSNHAL
+2469 NSLTRNHAL

-2597 DLENI
+2597 DLVNI

-2680 LPHASNALDL
+2680 MPHASNALDL

-3108 GLLAACAKMFG
+3108 GLLAAGAKMFG

-3221 RARDL
+3221 RVRDL

-3231 KYVPVKEKEE
+3231 KYAPVKEKEE